1 VQELQNGR
9 NGSRVCMV
17 REDLST
23 KDSGENSEQK
33 VSKDNKGERAFLGQA
48 AAEHSYTKAVLD

>member
-1 VQELQNGR
+1 MQNGR

-23 KDSGENSEQK
+23 KDSGENFEQK
-33 VSKDNKGERAFLGQA
+33 VSIDNKGERAFLGQA